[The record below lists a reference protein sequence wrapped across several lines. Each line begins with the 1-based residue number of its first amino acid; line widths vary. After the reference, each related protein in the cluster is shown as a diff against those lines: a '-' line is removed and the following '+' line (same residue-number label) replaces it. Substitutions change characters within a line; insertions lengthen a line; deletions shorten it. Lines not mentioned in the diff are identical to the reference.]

1 MECLKGSTR
10 VLVTHHVHV
19 LPKCDHVIVIQDG
32 RILAQGSYDSIIEQ
46 GLDIEALIPKKHDQG

>member
-1 MECLKGSTR
+1 
-10 VLVTHHVHV
+10 VHV